1 MLDTVEVL
9 VRKIRYG
16 EDFVLFEKQA
26 VPLTSFS
33 DLEADLYRRFISPE
47 TEDPQLSLRK
57 IKLLTED
64 DLGEERVSVAG
75 ALLCSHHPET
85 WLPSA
90 YIEAIRYR
98 STQRDSRYQ
107 VAATRIT
114 GPLDEQIRQAV
125 SFVLRNQ
132 KERPQFSSRAV
143 FEAVTNTVV
152 HRDYSVYAPPIRL
165 FHFTDRLEIYSPG
178 APPDSLTVND
188 LQFRRAPRNE
198 IIMFLLSR
206 LEVEHSPGAGRRF
219 VEGFGTGVPII
230 LRESRKISGRDP
242 EYRLIDE
249 AELLLTIWSAELP
262 NRVELMP
269 EIESLEA

>member
-1 MLDTVEVL
+1 MLDTVDEL
-9 VRKIRYG
+9 LRKIRYG
-16 EDFVLFEKQA
+16 GDFVLFEKQA
-26 VPLTSFS
+26 VPWTSFS
-33 DLEADLYRRFISPE
+33 DLEANLYRRFIPPE

-64 DLGEERVSVAG
+64 DLGVERASVAG
-75 ALLCSHHPET
+75 ALLCSHHPEI

-90 YIEAIRYR
+90 YIEAVRYR
-98 STQRDSRYQ
+98 SVQRDSYHQ
-107 VAATRIT
+107 VAAARIT
-114 GPLDEQIRQAV
+114 GSLDEQIRQAV
-125 SFVLRNQ
+125 SFVLRNR
-132 KERPQFSSRAV
+132 KELPELSPRAV
-143 FEAVTNTVV
+143 FEAVANAVV

-165 FHFTDRLEIYSPG
+165 FHFADRLEIYSPG

-188 LQFRRAPRNE
+188 LRFQRAPRNE

-206 LEVEHSPGAGRRF
+206 LGVEHPPGAGRRF

-242 EYRLIDE
+242 EYRLIDD

-262 NRVELMP
+262 NRIDLTP
-269 EIESLEA
+269 EIKSLEA

>member
-1 MLDTVEVL
+1 MLDTVDVL

-16 EDFVLFEKQA
+16 EEFFLFEKQA
-26 VPLTSFS
+26 VPWTSVT
-33 DLEADLYRRFISPE
+33 DLEANLYRRFISPE

-57 IKLLTED
+57 IRLLTED
-64 DLGEERVSVAG
+64 DLGVEQASVAG
-75 ALLCSHHPET
+75 VLLCSHHPET

-90 YIEAIRYR
+90 YVEAARYR
-98 STQRDSRYQ
+98 GTLRDPHHQ
-107 VAATRIT
+107 EAAARIT

-125 SFVLRNQ
+125 SFVLTNQ
-132 KERPQFSSRAV
+132 EELPQFSSRAV
-143 FEAVTNTVV
+143 FEAVANAVV

-165 FHFTDRLEIYSPG
+165 FHFADRLEIYSPG
-178 APPDSLTVND
+178 APPDSLTEND
-188 LQFRRAPRNE
+188 LRFRRAPRNE

-206 LEVEHSPGAGRRF
+206 LGVEQLPGAGRRF

-242 EYRLIDE
+242 EYRLIDD
-249 AELLLTIWSAELP
+249 AELLLTIWSADLP
-262 NRVELMP
+262 NRIDLTP